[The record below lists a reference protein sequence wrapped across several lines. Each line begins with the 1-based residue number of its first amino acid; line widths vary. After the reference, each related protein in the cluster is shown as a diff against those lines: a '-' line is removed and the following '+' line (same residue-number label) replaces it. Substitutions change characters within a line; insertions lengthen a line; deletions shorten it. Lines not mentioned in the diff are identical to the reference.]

1 MTKQTFVNYL
11 EQIKGYDKYQVKD
24 ILSQMR
30 DFGTPM
36 QDYLTQEEV
45 SDIEAMDRGLA
56 ESRYL

>member
-11 EQIKGYDKYQVKD
+11 EQIKGYDKNQVKD

-45 SDIEAMDRGLA
+45 SEKWPSPKIFR
-56 ESRYL
+56 SRQLS